1 MGNRNQ
7 VKEIVE
13 EVWRRRE
20 ILAQST
26 GQDLGEVRINWRTV
40 MAEMDIDVLLF

>member
-7 VKEIVE
+7 VQEIVE

-20 ILAQST
+20 MLAQSM
-26 GQDLGEVRINWRTV
+26 GHDLGEVKINWRTV
-40 MAEMDIDVLLF
+40 MAEMDIDVLLL

>member
-7 VKEIVE
+7 VKKIVE

-20 ILAQST
+20 MVAQST
-26 GQDLGEVRINWRTV
+26 GQDLGDVRINWRTV
-40 MAEMDIDVLLF
+40 MVEMDIDVLLY